1 MKEKNTWDQIGTTQ
15 SQQNKSTQYRRN
27 TKQKCT
33 HSIKHR
39 NRNMKPSVVSLVRF
53 SYCFCV
59 CVCVYFIPEKS
70 VDSAST
76 SSEQLPIESTLL
88 SIMFKLL
95 NKLQLLL

>member
-53 SYCFCV
+53 LYCSLCV
-59 CVCVYFIPEKS
+59 RVYFIPEKS